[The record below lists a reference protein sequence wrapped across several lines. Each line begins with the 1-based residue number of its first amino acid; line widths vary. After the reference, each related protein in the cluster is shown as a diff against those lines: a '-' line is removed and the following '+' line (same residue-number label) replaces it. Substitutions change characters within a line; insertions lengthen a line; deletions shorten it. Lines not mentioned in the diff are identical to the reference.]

1 MLLNDFPLTWPFF
14 YILLSFLCVFSL
26 CATFSPIPSSII
38 SLVTRW
44 RLWVCILGGSRLQ
57 RQWIRRRSFRV
68 NKWISREIPP
78 SSIPPPPFPAQLHPP
93 STVYQPPR
101 LEKISAHRIGLL
113 RGLSSWRQNRKTLR
127 KRVNNDFS
135 FLLQHSPPPPSPSIT
150 SASSP
155 VSTLCLWPTS
165 CETQRSTKIITKQS
179 TLNIAY
185 SAWQEHREYI
195 HENDT
200 LPLPFC
206 LPITFM
212 TFFWWCNERNN
223 QKIIANSFDLAS
235 FVDPICRDW

>member
-1 MLLNDFPLTWPFF
+1 MNFAWDSP
-14 YILLSFLCVFSL
+14 SF
-26 CATFSPIPSSII
+26 IPS
-38 SLVTRW
+38 
-44 RLWVCILGGSRLQ
+44 
-57 RQWIRRRSFRV
+57 
-68 NKWISREIPP
+68 
-78 SSIPPPPFPAQLHPP
+78 PPFSAQLPLP

-135 FLLQHSPPPPSPSIT
+135 FLLQHYHHHHLPSSRT

-155 VSTLCLWPTS
+155 FAFGRRAVK
-165 CETQRSTKIITKQS
+165 TQRSTKIITKQS

-185 SAWQEHREYI
+185 SARQEHCEYI

-200 LPLPFC
+200 LSLPFC
-206 LPITFM
+206 LPIAFM
-212 TFFWWCNERNN
+212 TFFWWCNKRNN
-223 QKIIANSFDLAS
+223 QKIIANSSDLAS